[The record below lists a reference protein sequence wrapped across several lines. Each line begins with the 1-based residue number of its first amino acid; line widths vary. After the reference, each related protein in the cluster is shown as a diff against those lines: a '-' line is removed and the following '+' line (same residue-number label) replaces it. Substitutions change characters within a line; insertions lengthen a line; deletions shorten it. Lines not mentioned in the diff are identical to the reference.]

1 MPCDSAAAVAMDA
14 LVVCVCIG
22 GGAWSLE
29 PAGAGACSGSASCA
43 AGASA
48 GAPAAVRVC
57 TAGGGLS
64 SGLSSGDAAGCAAA
78 QPSDRAS
85 AAAQITNNPL
95 IRKVRLKTLIHPFM
109 ILFADG
115 QQMGKGDYTANWRR
129 DTKVWGDCDESVAAQ
144 ANLAYHSPTRS
155 VSRAR
160 AGGFAD
166 AACRGFP

>member
-1 MPCDSAAAVAMDA
+1 MGTGLPWDSAAAVAMDA

-29 PAGAGACSGSASCA
+29 PAGAAACSGSAGCS
-43 AGASA
+43 AGASVD
-48 GAPAAVRVC
+48 APAAVRVC

-85 AAAQITNNPL
+85 AVAQITNNSL
-95 IRKVRLKTLIHPFM
+95 TRKARLKTFIHPFM

-115 QQMGKGDYTANWRR
+115 
-129 DTKVWGDCDESVAAQ
+129 
-144 ANLAYHSPTRS
+144 
-155 VSRAR
+155 
-160 AGGFAD
+160 
-166 AACRGFP
+166 